1 MPPKAAPKFEQLY
14 ASFTKK
20 VEDFDKIKGYL
31 DTLGELP
38 DKFLRK
44 LGEINKAIE
53 KLWEDMERTNP
64 YFESEYPDVWTE
76 WSRIFFSLLKL
87 RVAKE
92 KEVRTAADLNKK
104 EEQIDSTVSSLVA
117 EEDFEEPD
125 HYDVPTVRSDH
136 YEDHT
141 GEADH
146 YEAHKGEADHYEA
159 TLERTDQTD
168 VDLVL
173 VKEEPATK
181 KAAAAPVAKK
191 AAAEEERFPEKESS
205 GGEEKPAARPA
216 AKPVASKEE
225 RNSDSNSEDLKDEK
239 PASEGVKPT
248 AKPAMKEEPPDD
260 NSADGSN
267 DVKKP
272 EAKKAKKLAPGDP
285 MDEEDAV
292 KAIDEAVMYKLDQA
306 KIHVDYQ
313 AKPYEHV
320 EKYVKGPT
328 LVALQAEE
336 VELAAAS
343 QEREQVSV
351 EVAPQEKEEKEK
363 VTIEVAPEEKEASAH
378 SSLSVVASQERKAVD
393 VASQE
398 EERVEADADVA
409 SGEREGK
416 EGVDTKVDATRLDKT
431 MEVSSD
437 EENHPVEEK
446 QAKTDE
452 SFDEN
457 ENEVETQNDEK
468 SNDYQA
474 NENDDH
480 SKENDEVNG
489 NKYDQV
495 KIEKLYESIA
505 IFLFFPNYKYRK
517 KRWPGKT

>member
-92 KEVRTAADLNKK
+92 KEVRTASDLIKK
-104 EEQIDSTVSSLVA
+104 EERIDSTVSSLVA
-117 EEDFEEPD
+117 EEDLEEPN
-125 HYDVPTVRSDH
+125 HYDVPAVRSDH

-141 GEADH
+141 SEADH

-181 KAAAAPVAKK
+181 KAVPAPGAKK
-191 AAAEEERFPEKESS
+191 AAAKEESSPDEESS
-205 GGEEKPAARPA
+205 GEEEKPAAQPVT
-216 AKPVASKEE
+216 KPVAGKEE
-225 RNSDSNSEDLKDEK
+225 RNSDDSNSDDPKDEK
-239 PASEGVKPT
+239 PASEG
-248 AKPAMKEEPPDD
+248 AKPAAKPSKKEEPPDD

-292 KAIDEAVMYKLDQA
+292 QALDEAVMYKLDQA
-306 KIHVDYQ
+306 KIQVDCQ

-320 EKYVKGPT
+320 KKYVKGPE

-336 VELAAAS
+336 V
-343 QEREQVSV
+343 Q
-351 EVAPQEKEEKEK
+351 
-363 VTIEVAPEEKEASAH
+363 
-378 SSLSVVASQERKAVD
+378 VD

-398 EERVEADADVA
+398 REE
-409 SGEREGK
+409 K
-416 EGVDTKVDATRLDKT
+416 EVDNDVDATRLSKT
-431 MEVSSD
+431 MEGSND

-446 QAKTDE
+446 QL
-452 SFDEN
+452 
-457 ENEVETQNDEK
+457 K
-468 SNDYQA
+468 SNELFEIDDKSNEDDDQTKDDEQSNDDQA

-480 SKENDEVNG
+480 SKENDEVIG
-489 NKYDQV
+489 DKYDQV
-495 KIEKLYESIA
+495 KIEELFESIA

-517 KRWPGKT
+517 KRWPEKLDL